1 MLITSNVVFKGNN
14 EGLTI
19 VLKEGISIEKILEEI
34 EGKILINKNF
44 FSADNLKISFKG
56 RDVTTEEEDKI
67 INLMKTKTGI
77 EIEKQDKADNDQ
89 SIEPKVF
96 NRIPE
101 EVNYNNGID
110 LDVLQVYS
118 FCEGK
123 TKFYK
128 GTVRSGQRVSFN
140 GNVVILGDINAGAE
154 VVSSGNIVVFGF
166 VRGIVHAGSKGD
178 KNAVVVGLG
187 LQPVQLRI
195 AGIITCSPDEPV
207 NVFTPEI
214 AYVKGESIF
223 IEPIETRVKI

>member
-19 VLKEGISIEKILEEI
+19 VLKDGVSIEKILEEI

-44 FSADNLKISFKG
+44 FSANNLKISFKG
-56 RDVTTEEEDKI
+56 RSITEEEEDKI
-67 INLMKTKTGI
+67 INLMKLKTGI
-77 EIEKQDKADNDQ
+77 EIEKQDNPSNEHDN
-89 SIEPKVF
+89 EPKVF
-96 NRIPE
+96 NRISE
-101 EVNYNNGID
+101 EVNYNNGIN
-110 LDVLQVYS
+110 LDEIQMYS

-128 GTVRSGQRVSFN
+128 GTMRSGQRVSFD
-140 GNVVILGDINAGAE
+140 GNIVILGDINAGAE
-154 VVSSGNIVVFGF
+154 VVSSGNVVVIGF

-223 IEPIETRVKI
+223 IEPIETRVKY